1 MAAKFVHLHCHTE
14 YSLLDG
20 LSKIKKLVR
29 RVKELE
35 MPAVAITDHGSM
47 YGAIEFY
54 KECQKEGVKPLIG
67 LEAYTTLKDHKL
79 RDGRGENSHLLLIA
93 QNNIGYKNLMKLST
107 IANVEGF
114 YYKPRFTREIIR
126 QYSDGLI
133 VTSACPKGEIAEA
146 LINGNYDS
154 AKKIARWFAE
164 ILPDR
169 YYLEI
174 QRHFYK
180 DYLDNLKNQPR
191 IFDKL

>member
-133 VTSACPKGEIAEA
+133 VTSAFPKGGGAEP
-146 LINGNYDS
+146 LINC
-154 AKKIARWFAE
+154 K
-164 ILPDR
+164 
-169 YYLEI
+169 
-174 QRHFYK
+174 
-180 DYLDNLKNQPR
+180 
-191 IFDKL
+191 